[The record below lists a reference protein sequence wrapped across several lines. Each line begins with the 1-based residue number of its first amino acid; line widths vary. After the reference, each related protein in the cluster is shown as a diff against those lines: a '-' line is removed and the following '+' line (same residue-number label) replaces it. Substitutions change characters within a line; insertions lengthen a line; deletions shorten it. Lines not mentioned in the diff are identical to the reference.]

1 MKETHRN
8 FVLCIGQL
16 QNISPCHQFSTVSE
30 SSLKRFK
37 CIAIIMYIVKKNAYL
52 FLITRVDLEVMNILL
67 DIVEI
72 QTLHVL
78 HKRFNHPAIVY
89 A

>member
-1 MKETHRN
+1 MH
-8 FVLCIGQL
+8 
-16 QNISPCHQFSTVSE
+16 CHHHVYCE
-30 SSLKRFK
+30 
-37 CIAIIMYIVKKNAYL
+37 KNAYL